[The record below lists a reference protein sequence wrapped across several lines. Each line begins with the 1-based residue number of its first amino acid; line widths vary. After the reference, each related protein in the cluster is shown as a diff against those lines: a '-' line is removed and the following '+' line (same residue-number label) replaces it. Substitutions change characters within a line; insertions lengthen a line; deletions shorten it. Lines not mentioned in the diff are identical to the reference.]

1 MSELTK
7 HLKDVISSLIED
19 EWNSFKD
26 GVTTLIC
33 IQLLSQTFNKSNT
46 HPLELLLN
54 ASIQAERLDIVE
66 RVLKFIKN
74 IKGDEN
80 IPDLMWCATKVVP
93 ALAQLDSFINRL
105 SSHFDD
111 AVTQNHFYINHE
123 NIMFLLNFLRNTSSD
138 GTNPDLKTIRSII
151 DSSVPLRNKI
161 KEYMLTLN
169 ATMDDFNSIR
179 NIFILSIESS
189 VFFHVKTKEFLHKLL
204 TNGSNPRSVEFYRR
218 WFLAFMAP
226 DTKKQSIVNNDEFK
240 ELLKVWTTCFAHH
253 PDSIVK
259 IIKEI
264 DVFIS
269 AIGDH
274 PCSAHFIEHMVDLC
288 FQQKSIIEKIENS
301 VLLVQSQKF
310 LNEFK
315 FKYQTNVVK
324 AYPNNLKELTN
335 SNNPLSIL
343 IKIDQETKYQNAFLR
358 ELIQMAFKDI
368 KIQDDE
374 ILQDTF
380 YQPNETTFTYTVLF
394 NPSFKTTPIRQYIV
408 DKLLAQSLYWE
419 DTGLRADEVWTWTK
433 YSKAQRAVADKVW
446 EHIGVVSTKK
456 LEIDKLINTE
466 NDKMQE
472 KLKITN
478 MIPSCLD
485 IYCSNATDKQY
496 YKDLLHDITNSF
508 TDKIVRAV
516 VIPEEI
522 EKFVPIAKRLDPY
535 SKSNVWHLFREQ
547 QSACK

>member
-1 MSELTK
+1 
-7 HLKDVISSLIED
+7 
-19 EWNSFKD
+19 
-26 GVTTLIC
+26 
-33 IQLLSQTFNKSNT
+33 
-46 HPLELLLN
+46 
-54 ASIQAERLDIVE
+54 
-66 RVLKFIKN
+66 
-74 IKGDEN
+74 
-80 IPDLMWCATKVVP
+80 
-93 ALAQLDSFINRL
+93 
-105 SSHFDD
+105 
-111 AVTQNHFYINHE
+111 
-123 NIMFLLNFLRNTSSD
+123 
-138 GTNPDLKTIRSII
+138 
-151 DSSVPLRNKI
+151 
-161 KEYMLTLN
+161 
-169 ATMDDFNSIR
+169 
-179 NIFILSIESS
+179 
-189 VFFHVKTKEFLHKLL
+189 
-204 TNGSNPRSVEFYRR
+204 
-218 WFLAFMAP
+218 
-226 DTKKQSIVNNDEFK
+226 
-240 ELLKVWTTCFAHH
+240 
-253 PDSIVK
+253 
-259 IIKEI
+259 
-264 DVFIS
+264 
-269 AIGDH
+269 
-274 PCSAHFIEHMVDLC
+274 
-288 FQQKSIIEKIENS
+288 
-301 VLLVQSQKF
+301 
-310 LNEFK
+310 
-315 FKYQTNVVK
+315 
-324 AYPNNLKELTN
+324 
-335 SNNPLSIL
+335 
-343 IKIDQETKYQNAFLR
+343 
-358 ELIQMAFKDI
+358 MAFKDI

-419 DTGLRADEVWTWTK
+419 DTGLRADEVWTRTK